1 MPERAPRAD
10 ALRNRTKILDA
21 AASAF
26 AHDGAEVP
34 LDAIAVRAGVGPGTV
49 HRHFPTKESL
59 IAAVVATRLNVMAD
73 RAEELHADPS
83 ADFFAFLAEL
93 ADVARHNVV
102 LASALDGTLGIEG
115 DQAAVR
121 LSHGLETL
129 LRSAQ
134 REGVV
139 RADLTVA
146 ELHAVIG
153 GAIAIEARL
162 PGGREG
168 LGLEIVFAGL
178 RPPGRSGL

>member
-10 ALRNRTKILDA
+10 ALRNRAKILEA

-26 AHDGAEVP
+26 ARDGAEVS
-34 LDAIAVRAGVGPGTV
+34 LDAVAALAGVGPGTV

-59 IAAVVATRLNVMAD
+59 IAAVVAARLNQIAD
-73 RAEELHADPS
+73 RAEEMLADPS

-93 ADVARHNVV
+93 GAAARRNIV
-102 LASALDGTLGIEG
+102 LASALGGTLGTEG
-115 DQAAVR
+115 DEAAVR
-121 LSHGLETL
+121 LSHGLELL

-134 REGVV
+134 QAALV

-153 GAIAIEARL
+153 GAIAIEQRL
-162 PGGREG
+162 PDGREG

-178 RPPGRSGL
+178 RTSGR

>member
-10 ALRNRTKILDA
+10 ALRNREKILDA

-26 AHDGAEVP
+26 AHDGADVP
-34 LDAIAVRAGVGPGTV
+34 LDAIAARAGVGPGTV

-59 IAAVVATRLNVMAD
+59 VAAVVAARLNAMAD
-73 RAEELHADPS
+73 RAAQLRADPS
-83 ADFFAFLAEL
+83 AGFFAFLAEL
-93 ADVARHNVV
+93 TQAARHNLV
-102 LASALDGTLGIEG
+102 LASALGGRLSTEG
-115 DQAAVR
+115 DEAAVR
-121 LSHGLETL
+121 LSHGLNAL

-134 REGVV
+134 RAGVV

-153 GAIAIEARL
+153 GAIAIEQRL

-178 RPPGRSGL
+178 RAPSR